1 MHLSKPHPHLRAQ
14 LAEAI
19 AAHAPQEG
27 LNPLPLT
34 GMHCIKLARSTPPR
48 QQHWR
53 ATLGIA
59 AQGCKEIH
67 LGESPHR
74 LEAAHYIAS
83 PIDLPVTSRI
93 VATAEQPFLCLRLD
107 FDPLLLSEIAA
118 QLDPV
123 PLPSTPQ
130 HALYVGAASEAML
143 DSALRLLTHV
153 HDPQS
158 ARVLGPLIQREL
170 YYHLLQ
176 SPNGAAIRQ
185 FVRAGD
191 TLQAVYAA
199 IHHLR
204 SQLHADLDVGELAAS
219 VQMSRSSFH
228 KRFREA
234 TAMSPIQYQKQLRL
248 LEARRLMREMGENA
262 ERAAYAVGYRSPS
275 QFSREY
281 TRFFGQ
287 PPRRDRLQLQADHTP
302 ALSTGV

>member
-1 MHLSKPHPHLRAQ
+1 MHFSNPHLRAQ

-27 LNPLPLT
+27 LNPLPLP
-34 GMHCIKLARSTPPR
+34 GMHCIKFGRSTAPR
-48 QQHWR
+48 QHSWR

-59 AQGCKEIH
+59 AQGCKEIY
-67 LGESPHR
+67 LAQTPHR
-74 LEAAHYIAS
+74 LADAHYIAS

-93 VATAEQPFLCLRLD
+93 VATAERPFLCLRLD

-123 PLPSTPQ
+123 PLPSAPQ
-130 HALYVGAASEAML
+130 HALYVGAASEALL
-143 DSALRLLTHV
+143 DSALRLLKQL

-185 FVRAGD
+185 FVRAGNA
-191 TLQAVYAA
+191 LQAVYAA
-199 IHHLR
+199 IHQLR

-219 VQMSRSSFH
+219 VQMSRSAFH

-248 LEARRLMREMGENA
+248 LEARRLLCELGETA

-275 QFSREY
+275 QFNREY
-281 TRFFGQ
+281 TRCFGQ
-287 PPRRDRLQLQADHTP
+287 PPRRDVRQLQADHTRLL
-302 ALSTGV
+302 ALASDI